1 MKTILKSTFI
11 NLISLYIIDY
21 LLVGFSLDNNI
32 RTLVTAAVV
41 LTFLNK
47 LVIPLIKL
55 LLLPINLITL
65 GLFRWVANVI
75 ALFLLQTLVMGITIS
90 PFYFAGFSYSGFT
103 IPSFNI
109 SLIFSYIITS
119 IFLRIAGSAIRWIFS
134 S

>member
-21 LLVGFSLDNNI
+21 FFTGFSLDGNL
-32 RTLVTAAVV
+32 RTLATAAVV
-41 LTFLNK
+41 FTFLNK

-75 ALFLLQTLVMGITIS
+75 ALFLLQTLVTGITIS
-90 PFYFAGFSYSGFT
+90 PFFFQGLSYSGFT
-103 IPSFNI
+103 IPSFNV

-119 IFLRIAGSAIRWIFS
+119 ILLRIAGSTIRWVFS